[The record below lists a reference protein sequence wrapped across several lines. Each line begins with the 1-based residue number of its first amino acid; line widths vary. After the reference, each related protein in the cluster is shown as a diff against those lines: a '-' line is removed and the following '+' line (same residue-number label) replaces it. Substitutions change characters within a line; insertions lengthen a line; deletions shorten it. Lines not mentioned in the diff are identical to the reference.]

1 MNKQDLIRILKRFR
15 AVTDRRYQHKTD
27 ITLNT
32 ESKEIVG
39 AINELDDNVLEINSK
54 LDNIVNNFTTEQTDN
69 SFIIK
74 YNGVIIAEIPIT
86 TN

>member
-1 MNKQDLIRILKRFR
+1 MLK
-15 AVTDRRYQHKTD
+15 V
-27 ITLNT
+27 
-32 ESKEIVG
+32 
-39 AINELDDNVLEINSK
+39 NSK
-54 LDNIVNNFTTEQTDN
+54 LDNVVNNFTTEQTDN

>member
-1 MNKQDLIRILKRFR
+1 MSKQDLIRILKRFR
-15 AVTDRRYQHKTD
+15 TITDRRYQHKTD

-39 AINELDDNVLEINSK
+39 AINELNDSVLETNSK
-54 LDNIVNNFTTEQTDN
+54 LDNVANNFTTEQIDN

>member
-27 ITLNT
+27 ATLST
-32 ESKEIVG
+32 ESKEVVG

-69 SFIIK
+69 SFVIR

>member
-15 AVTDRRYQHKTD
+15 NITDIRYQHKTD
-27 ITLNT
+27 ITLST
-32 ESKEIVG
+32 ESKEVVG
-39 AINELDDNVLEINSK
+39 AINELDNNVLEINSK